1 MSPEPSVIMACD
13 HQIAEIEAFCTN
25 PDYHCVLGIDPTFN
39 GALQSY
45 RYYIQV
51 VKSNGEHP
59 TFVGPL
65 FLHFH
70 KTFVCYNSFSAGL
83 TGLNKNLTNILSF
96 GTDGESALIEAFR
109 KQCPF
114 AIHLTCFT
122 HCRENVKRKLRELN
136 IPLEATKEYTSEIFG
151 GQTGTTFIEGLADA
165 SSESDFDKKLEA
177 LEDVWERVYSTAPQF
192 FSYFSKYKAKV
203 FKESMIKPI
212 RIGAGLGDPPKQYHN
227 NSPEC
232 INNVIKMKVRRE
244 KSSLDE
250 FCSEMKSLVEQ
261 QQNHLIRA
269 ITCRGNIAFIRVF
282 ENMKWILPSG
292 FNSMKFPVLHIYRGL
307 GLQLLSTWESLLIK
321 NEIKCPIHQ
330 QLLILLHY
338 VHHRQM
344 MLNPLQLLTGA

>member
-1 MSPEPSVIMACD
+1 M
-13 HQIAEIEAFCTN
+13 
-25 PDYHCVLGIDPTFN
+25 
-39 GALQSY
+39 
-45 RYYIQV
+45 
-51 VKSNGEHP
+51 
-59 TFVGPL
+59 
-65 FLHFH
+65 
-70 KTFVCYNSFSAGL
+70 
-83 TGLNKNLTNILSF
+83 
-96 GTDGESALIEAFR
+96 
-109 KQCPF
+109 
-114 AIHLTCFT
+114 
-122 HCRENVKRKLRELN
+122 KRKLRELN

-177 LEDVWERVYSTAPQF
+177 LEDVWNNRERVYSTAPQF

-269 ITCRGNIAFIRVF
+269 ITCRGEYR
-282 ENMKWILPSG
+282 
-292 FNSMKFPVLHIYRGL
+292 LH
-307 GLQLLSTWESLLIK
+307 S
-321 NEIKCPIHQ
+321 CF
-330 QLLILLHY
+330 
-338 VHHRQM
+338 
-344 MLNPLQLLTGA
+344 